1 MYKELIRK
9 KRTDTKHYFYKTLFL
24 QNIIFT
30 NHYFYKT
37 LFTKHYFTKHYFS
50 KHYLQNIFY
59 KTFYKTFLH
68 KYLFQGRTN
77 WELLSLDQR
86 SELLW
91 FQFPGRRC
99 SVLILILKSTGKLLK
114 SFLIIWQLLHDH

>member
-9 KRTDTKHYFYKTLFL
+9 KRTDTKHYFYISLFL
-24 QNIIFT
+24 QNIIYKTLFYKT
-30 NHYFYKT
+30 LFYKT
-37 LFTKHYFTKHYFS
+37 LFTKHF
-50 KHYLQNIFY
+50 LQNI
-59 KTFYKTFLH
+59 LH

-99 SVLILILKSTGKLLK
+99 SVLILILKSTGKLPK